1 MSQPS
6 TKTESGIGAQQQQ
19 LGGELAGMGANLFQ
33 QSQQEQAPLVTFLQG
48 IAGGNKSD
56 LTTAAAPILSQISGG
71 AQKSK
76 DTIMATMPPGAARDE
91 ALANL
96 QVSNKSNVAST
107 LNSTYTN
114 ALGALGNV
122 SNTNAGLSLNAFG
135 GGLSG
140 LSGASQ
146 TQNNIMQADAASKA
160 STMGFLGNLAGMASG
175 GISDGISSMFAP
187 KKAAAPVWV

>member
-19 LGGELAGMGANLFQ
+19 LGGELSGMGANLFQ
-33 QSQQEQAPLVTFLQG
+33 QSQQEQAPLVNFLQG

-122 SNTNAGLSLNAFG
+122 GNTNAGLSLNAFG

-140 LSGASQ
+140 LSGASS
-146 TQNNIMQADAASKA
+146 TENSVMQADAASKA
-160 STMGFLGNLAGMASG
+160 STMGFLGSLAGAG
-175 GISDGISSMFAP
+175 AFAG
-187 KKAAAPVWV
+187 AAKLAHA